1 MADRDGHP
9 DDPHGRGD
17 GPVGWNMAMLQWF
30 GMLTAASLLV
40 AGQASMPLAIALLSA
55 LLLLFGASIGL
66 VGLFAADRPSARHFT
81 RWDVAAWL
89 VALSVV
95 AGHFA
100 DPAALASGVSL
111 SLF

>member
-9 DDPHGRGD
+9 DDQHGRND
-17 GPVGWNMAMLQWF
+17 GHPGRNIAMLQWF
-30 GMLTAASLLV
+30 GMLTTASLLV
-40 AGQASMPLAIALLSA
+40 AAQASMPLAMALLSA

-89 VALSVV
+89 AALSVV
-95 AGHFA
+95 VGHFA
-100 DPAALASGVSL
+100 DPSALASGVNL
-111 SLF
+111 ALF